1 MKDEGNNQ
9 NALGGT
15 MSVRTTNPEVPKFW
29 SRGQA
34 ARSGNGQFSTNG
46 ESLFSYHKLIG
57 RTLKDGTKVLLDYT
71 APAGWSVSQTTST
84 HVNRAKPH
92 ADLVINPSV
101 VQNLEIFQ
109 EPPPF

>member
-1 MKDEGNNQ
+1 M
-9 NALGGT
+9 T
-15 MSVRTTNPEVPKFW
+15 IRTTNPEVPRFW
-29 SRGQA
+29 ANGIA

-46 ESLFSYHKLIG
+46 ESLFSYSQLIG
-57 RTLKDGTKVLLDYT
+57 RTLNDGTKVLLDYT
-71 APAGWSVSQTTST
+71 APSGHLISVTTSV

-92 ADLVINPSV
+92 ADLVVNPSV